1 MQIKG
6 GNDRNYKKMKHKI
19 IIISAFAM
27 LIFSACKTTKTIAK
41 KVTKV
46 ENPVAQTIEQ
56 VQKTQP
62 QFRTANVSK
71 MSFELNMNNRKVNV
85 SGSCKIRKDSAMF
98 VSFQVFGFEVFKAEL
113 LTDSMKVFDK
123 MNHRYFVT
131 DYSYFS
137 KQFGVDVD
145 FYSLQSL
152 LAAQFFCVGKKE
164 IQPDSC
170 KLVASPDGQNSID
183 FETGNMLQSTQLSP
197 LNVIQQVILKAKSS
211 NYQLQ
216 TTYADYADVNGISF
230 PLRIALLANNDK
242 TKVSCD
248 FSILK
253 MEFNSNL
260 KFSATGIERYTRGNI
275 DQILKK

>member
-1 MQIKG
+1 M
-6 GNDRNYKKMKHKI
+6 RHKI
-19 IIISAFAM
+19 IIPVLIL

-41 KVTKV
+41 KETKTG
-46 ENPVAQTIEQ
+46 NQIAQTIEQ
-56 VQKTQP
+56 VQKKQP

-71 MSFELNMNNRKVNV
+71 MSLELDMNDRKLNV

-113 LTDSMKVFDK
+113 LTDSMRVFDK
-123 MNHRYFVT
+123 MNRRYFVT

-137 KQFGVDVD
+137 KRFGVDVD
-145 FYSLQSL
+145 YYSLQSL
-152 LAAQFFCVGKKE
+152 LAAQFFCVGSRE

-170 KLVASPDGQNSID
+170 KLVTSPTGQNCIN
-183 FETGNMLQSTQLSP
+183 FETGNMLQSTQLTA
-197 LNVIQQVILKAKSS
+197 LNVIQQVILKAKNS

-230 PLRIALLANNDK
+230 PQKIALLASNDK
-242 TKVSCD
+242 TKASCD

-253 MEFNSNL
+253 VEFNTDV
-260 KFSATGIERYTRGNI
+260 KFVATGTDRYTRGNI